1 MGFVD
6 LRADLLALL
15 AGAFIVTS
23 QGSILAMTR
32 QKKKRGRR
40 VAVSASDAEALD
52 CANEVC
58 HAQEILAQGTSAQ
71 TQVRKY
77 DEELAAGKDK
87 QSGRL
92 ADRRNSLRSVKYL

>member
-1 MGFVD
+1 
-6 LRADLLALL
+6 
-15 AGAFIVTS
+15 
-23 QGSILAMTR
+23 MTH

-87 QSGRL
+87 QTALIKVVDWLIAETVRDL
-92 ADRRNSLRSVKYL
+92 